1 LVIAQSLKSEKQQKF
16 KAFTYSDGFHKLY
29 LHCIDDRSIDYQFL
43 EVRRLNSDGE
53 MQPCKI

>member
-1 LVIAQSLKSEKQQKF
+1 MAQSLKSEKQQKF
-16 KAFTYSDGFHKLY
+16 KASTYSDGFHKLY
-29 LHCIDDRSIDYQFL
+29 PHCIDGRNMDYQFL